1 MTFQERKKIIVSA
14 VYEAGSL
21 SVFELAEVLGT
32 SPATIR
38 RDLHEISEDGLLIR
52 THGGA
57 MKPESQV
64 VTSFAGKK
72 DQFDNRKRMIGEAAA
87 SYVQDGDTIFMDC
100 GSTVFQMCAHLKKKV
115 NIRII
120 TNSLP
125 VIAELIDIP
134 SIRINLVGGELD
146 KSRKAVHGEKAIQHV
161 NSYHAAKAFI
171 GVDGISP
178 ENGLT
183 AHSEAESSITTAYI
197 KNADNVFLLCDS
209 SKIGRNSY
217 IKFAALNEVSCL
229 VTDDQLDKH
238 AVRSL
243 KENGIGEIVAVSL
256 ALQAF

>member
-1 MTFQERKKIIVSA
+1 MAFQERKKIILSA

-21 SVFELAEVLGT
+21 SVFDLAEVLGAST
-32 SPATIR
+32 ATIR
-38 RDLHEISEDGLLIR
+38 RDLHEISEEGLLIR

-64 VTSFAGKK
+64 ITSFSGKK

-100 GSTVFQMCAHLKKKV
+100 GSTVFQMCAHLKKRIK
-115 NIRII
+115 IRII

-125 VIAELIDIP
+125 VMAELIDIP
-134 SIRINLVGGELD
+134 SISINLVGGELD
-146 KSRKAVHGEKAIQHV
+146 KSRKAVHGEKAIQHI
-161 NSYHAAKAFI
+161 NSYHVAKAFV

-197 KNADNVFLLCDS
+197 KNANSVFLLCDS
-209 SKIGRNSY
+209 SKIGRDSY
-217 IKFAALNEVSCL
+217 IKFAALTEVSCL
-229 VTDDQLDKH
+229 ITDDQLGKN
-238 AVRSL
+238 VVESL
-243 KENGIGEIVAVSL
+243 KKNGIGEIVAVSL
-256 ALQAF
+256 AFPAF